1 MGILNLRSI
10 TYTRI
15 IALSFVAVIL
25 IGSILLTLPISSAN
39 RAFTPYTDAL
49 FTASSSVCV
58 TGLVVYDTY
67 THWSLFGKIVILAL
81 IQIGGLGFMITI
93 STFVI
98 FTRKRISLKER
109 KLLMESSGTMRLD
122 GVIALVKRIIRGTIL
137 IESLGALCLMIRFCP
152 QMGFWNGLF
161 YAIFHSVSAFCNAG
175 FDIMGKFGQFC
186 SLTGYSG
193 DALVNIVIMM
203 LIIIG
208 GIGFTV
214 WDDIL
219 QNKHHFKKYTL
230 HSKIVLFT
238 TAILIAGGMVL
249 FFIFEYNASMS
260 GMDLKHRLLCSA
272 FQSVTPR
279 TAGMNTIDLTAL
291 SNGGYLLTLVLMFI
305 GGSPGSTAGGI
316 KTTTLALLIINAMTV
331 SRNDNSVV
339 AFKRRIDDS
348 SIRRASAI
356 FVLYVIAILL
366 SVIILSSVEPHGFKA
381 IVFEVVSAL
390 GTVGLSLGIT
400 PDLTT
405 PAKIILSF
413 LMFMGRVGGLSLM
426 LVISEHK
433 KSAKLERPKGR
444 ILIG

>member
-1 MGILNLRSI
+1 MNLFNLRSI
-10 TYTRI
+10 SYTRI

-25 IGSILLTLPISSAN
+25 VGSILLSLPISSAHG
-39 RAFTPYTDAL
+39 ASTPYTDAL

-67 THWSLFGKIVILAL
+67 SYWSLFGKCVILAL

-98 FTRKRISLKER
+98 FTRKRISLRER
-109 KLLMESSGTMRLD
+109 KILMESSGTMRLD
-122 GVIALVKRIIRGTIL
+122 GVIALVRRIIKGTIL
-137 IESLGALCLMIRFCP
+137 IESIGTLLLMIRFCP
-152 QMGFWNGLF
+152 EFGFWEGAFNAL
-161 YAIFHSVSAFCNAG
+161 FHSVSAFCNAG
-175 FDIMGKFGQFC
+175 FDILGRFGQFC
-186 SLTGYSG
+186 SLTTYSG
-193 DALVNIVIMM
+193 DVLVNIVIML
-203 LIIIG
+203 LIVIG

-219 QNKHHFKKYTL
+219 EKRHHLKNYSL
-230 HSKIVLFT
+230 HSKLVLST
-238 TAILIAGGMVL
+238 TAILIFAGMFL
-249 FFIFEYNASMS
+249 FFIFEYNASMA
-260 GMDLKHRLLCSA
+260 GMGLKERLLCSA

-291 SNGGYLLTLVLMFI
+291 SNGGYLLTILLMFI

-316 KTTTLALLIINAMTV
+316 KTTTFALLIINALTV
-331 SRNDNSVV
+331 SRNDNSTVI
-339 AFKRRIDDS
+339 FKRRIDDS

-356 FVLYVIAILL
+356 FLLYIIAALV
-366 SVIILSSVEPHGFKA
+366 SVIILSSVEPHGIKA
-381 IVFEVVSAL
+381 IVFEVISAL

-400 PDLTT
+400 PELTD
-405 PAKIILSF
+405 PAKLILSF

-433 KSAKLERPKGR
+433 KSAKIERPKGK